1 MYLEY
6 YGLKREPFHITP
18 DPSFLFLSPSHKEAL
33 GAIIYGVE
41 KRKGFIAI
49 IGEVGVGK
57 TLILRAYLE
66 RKASQKQKTI
76 YIFNPVLS
84 FHELLISMFRS
95 LELIPRHDNI
105 PEMVNQLHEA
115 LIAEYQAGGTVVVA
129 IDEAQN
135 MPVETLENLRMF
147 SNLETSTDKL
157 IQIILLGQPEL
168 NDLLQQASLRQLK
181 QRIVLWATIA
191 PLTREE
197 SHAYIEHRIARACT
211 IGATLLFSENENISV
226 LFTKSAINLIAR
238 KAKGIPRRI
247 NIFCENA
254 LITGFGRQVKPVS
267 VSVVREIIGD
277 IEVNRSSDLSL
288 NVKWA
293 VGFGIALIIIVG
305 VIFLFDSSWRNSK
318 VAMQPSVKQMEE
330 NTSSGTSEPKPPASI
345 AGGRQVQSQNGSL
358 LVEKS
363 SMNGFERDEKDM
375 GFQREPSKKD
385 LSAQPSVEIPSVDL
399 VVSGSDE
406 PLKFPSKLA
415 ISKAGID
422 GLGAS
427 GPQERKNS
435 DHSSNT
441 LYRKSVSDSAV
452 GQAAITDIAP
462 EVTSNLATRKIMPMA
477 NGNSIREVRE
487 GENLSKITMEAYG
500 SHSEKYIQWVRKHNP
515 QILNPDIILP
525 GQDIVLPVYRKQ
537 KESQ

>member
-18 DPSFLFLSPSHKEAL
+18 DPSFLFLSSSHKEAL

-57 TLILRAYLE
+57 TSILRAYLE

-95 LELIPRHDNI
+95 LELVPRHDNI

-168 NDLLQQASLRQLK
+168 DGLLQQASLRQLK

-197 SHAYIEHRIARACT
+197 SYAYIEHRIARACT
-211 IGATLLFSENENISV
+211 TGSTLLFSENENMPV
-226 LFTKSAINLIAR
+226 LFSKTALNLIVR
-238 KAKGIPRRI
+238 KAEGIPRRI
-247 NIFCENA
+247 NVLCDNA
-254 LITGFGRQVKPVS
+254 LITGFGRQCKPVPLN
-267 VSVVREIIGD
+267 VVKEIIED
-277 IEVNRSSDLSL
+277 IDATRASGFSS
-288 NVKWA
+288 NIKWGIA
-293 VGFGIALIIIVG
+293 VGLLLVIIGGVVFFGESFWPNSRVEMQ
-305 VIFLFDSSWRNSK
+305 SSVQQNSGNSLGEK
-318 VAMQPSVKQMEE
+318 TEHMPQASVPVEPQ
-330 NTSSGTSEPKPPASI
+330 TSIGNGGT
-345 AGGRQVQSQNGSL
+345 
-358 LVEKS
+358 LVEKPS
-363 SMNGFERDEKDM
+363 TIDM
-375 GFQREPSKKD
+375 FQNKKNNESQQEP
-385 LSAQPSVEIPSVDL
+385 ATADL
-399 VVSGSDE
+399 VTQPLVGGPSINPTLSSSDE
-406 PLKFPSKLA
+406 QLKSPSTVR
-415 ISKAGID
+415 ISKGENEGKLNGDQVSFAEPALD
-422 GLGAS
+422 AAS
-427 GPQERKNS
+427 NFTTEAIESRPI
-435 DHSSNT
+435 SN
-441 LYRKSVSDSAV
+441 
-452 GQAAITDIAP
+452 P
-462 EVTSNLATRKIMPMA
+462 
-477 NGNSIREVRE
+477 IRSVRE
-487 GENLSKITMEAYG
+487 GESLSKIAMEAYG
-500 SHSEKYIQWVRKHNP
+500 SQSEEYIEWVKQHNP
-515 QILNPDIILP
+515 QIRNPDIILP

-537 KESQ
+537 KENQ